1 MYSNPKMI
9 LFSVI
14 KSSLISILMIV
25 LVGCSDRFLDT
36 GLSWEFFSE
45 SSQAVE
51 SDSRF
56 RAIDRHIADYPV
68 LKPLPPR
75 HRLGWSHEEVETHM
89 KQLRSDNHQAYDE
102 ADNL

>member
-1 MYSNPKMI
+1 MCSSLKMI

-45 SSQAVE
+45 SPQAVE
-51 SDSRF
+51 NDSRL
-56 RAIDRHIADYPV
+56 RSIDRHIADYPV
-68 LKPLPPR
+68 LKPPPPR
-75 HRLGWSHEEVETHM
+75 HRLVWSHEEMETHM
-89 KQLRSDNHQAYDE
+89 KQLRSDNHQAYNE